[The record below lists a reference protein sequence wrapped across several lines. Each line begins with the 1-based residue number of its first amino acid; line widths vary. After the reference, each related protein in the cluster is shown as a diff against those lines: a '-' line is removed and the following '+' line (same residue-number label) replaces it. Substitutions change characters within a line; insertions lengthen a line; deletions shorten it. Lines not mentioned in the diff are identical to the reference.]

1 VVASLCDRVFVMYGG
16 RTIERGPRQQILS
29 QPGHPYTQALVMA
42 ARSVRREDGT
52 FVTLTGDAVPGVT
65 DAGCGFATRCRQA
78 TSACNAGVPGF
89 RAVAALESHHARC
102 ILHRELSTE
111 AV

>member
-1 VVASLCDRVFVMYGG
+1 
-16 RTIERGPRQQILS
+16 
-29 QPGHPYTQALVMA
+29 
-42 ARSVRREDGT
+42 
-52 FVTLTGDAVPGVT
+52 VT